1 MSFYT
6 ECYRFYTSRI
16 LIDSLIQFVARYI
29 HRPSF
34 RFVLLLVPIGLS
46 AFTHLWNI
54 DGFPSIYRDEDH
66 YLRKT
71 LHLLSGLGP
80 QEKSDELLSNPSH
93 PYTHPYF
100 GQLFLAAILGGI
112 GYPDS
117 INPSIEPSSIKEIY
131 LVPRMLMG
139 MLAILDTFF
148 LFMITERR
156 YGTTTAAIASVLFAV
171 MPLTWIIRR
180 IWLEPIQLPFLLASI
195 LVAMYLKDYESKGRI
210 VSILGTVS
218 GILFGLTIFTK
229 LPIFT
234 LIPLGIYVI
243 YSNSKNW
250 KLVGT
255 WLLPVLLIPLLWP
268 LFAILNGQYDQW
280 IDGLLWQSER
290 GNKVITGA
298 LGKLFAIDPVLVSL
312 TLVGTL
318 YAVVKKRDL
327 FIILWFIPFI
337 FFSLLSGYVSYW
349 HFIPLLPAFC
359 ISSAILIKDI
369 SKLLPNKKIR
379 IMLPYAFMLVIGTYG
394 FIVTI
399 MLITLNLTSF
409 HYQVI
414 SDIVYQ
420 IQNANTTSISHDS
433 RGNMNKNG
441 VTVLGNN
448 YWLWIPKY
456 IFDRDGINEFRNYYN
471 AEDNMTKK
479 VILVVGEDFIPEMT
493 SDRHS
498 KEKLR
503 QLLTKSVLLY
513 EIRDNQSNTLQKNKY
528 PFNSLTSLTPNPV
541 TRIEIH
547 ANY

>member
-1 MSFYT
+1 M
-6 ECYRFYTSRI
+6 
-16 LIDSLIQFVARYI
+16 QFVARYI

-34 RFVLLLVPIGLS
+34 KFVLLLVPLALS
-46 AFTHLWNI
+46 AFTHLWNL

-71 LHLLSGLGP
+71 LHVLSGLGP
-80 QEKSDELLSNPSH
+80 QEKSDELLSYPLH

-117 INPSIEPSSIKEIY
+117 IKPSLEPSSIKEIY
-131 LVPRMLMG
+131 LVPRMLIG
-139 MLAILDTFF
+139 ILAILDTFL
-148 LFMITERR
+148 LFKITERR
-156 YGTTTAAIASVLFAV
+156 YGTTTAVIASVLFAV

-195 LVAMYLKDYESKGRI
+195 LVAMYIKDYESKGRT
-210 VSILGTVS
+210 VSILVTVS

-243 YSNSKNW
+243 YSSSKNW

-268 LFAILNGQYDQW
+268 LFAILHGEFDQW

-290 GNKVITGA
+290 ENKAITGA
-298 LGKLFAIDPVLVSL
+298 LGKLLAIDPVLLSL
-312 TLVGTL
+312 TFIGTL

-327 FIILWFIPFI
+327 LIILWFVPFI
-337 FFSLLSGYVSYW
+337 LFNILSGYVSYW
-349 HFIPLLPAFC
+349 HFIPLLPGFC
-359 ISSAILIKDI
+359 IASAILINDI
-369 SKLLPNKKIR
+369 SKLLPNNKIR
-379 IMLPYAFMLVIGTYG
+379 RMLPYASILGIGTYG
-394 FIVTI
+394 LIVTI

-414 SDIVYQ
+414 SDIAYK
-420 IQNANTTSISHDS
+420 IQNANTTSISHDG
-433 RGNMNKNG
+433 RGNLNKSG

-471 AEDNMTKK
+471 VEDKMTKK
-479 VILVVGEDFIPEMT
+479 IIFVVGEDFIREMT
-493 SDRHS
+493 RDNHTTYN
-498 KEKLR
+498 KDKLR
-503 QLLTKSVLLY
+503 QLLTKSGLQIV
-513 EIRDNQSNTLQKNKY
+513 IKDNQSNTLQNTY
-528 PFNSLTSLTPNPV
+528 PFNSLTSLTPDPV